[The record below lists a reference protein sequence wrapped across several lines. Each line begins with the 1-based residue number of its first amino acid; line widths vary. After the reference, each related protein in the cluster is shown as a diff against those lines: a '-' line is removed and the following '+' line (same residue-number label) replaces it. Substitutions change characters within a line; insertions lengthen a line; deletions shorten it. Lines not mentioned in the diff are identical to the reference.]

1 MLGLNFRRQNLLRN
15 LINEAQSRAGNKV
28 IEAESHE
35 GIMSKLISRRGMIQG
50 IGLASAGIFAG
61 SVITACNDNDNGN
74 AANKNIDPDILNF
87 ALNLEYLEA
96 EFYLRSIGQKLSDAD
111 RGAGAGTVTGGSQVP
126 FDPNGLI
133 IQYAN
138 EIAADELAHVRFLR
152 SVLGSAAVPAPNI
165 DFTGAFNIIGFDPFE
180 SELNFLLGAF
190 VFEDV
195 GVTAY
200 HGAAPLI
207 TDKNILLAAAGILA
221 VEAYHAS
228 NIRTVIFALG
238 RMGNP
243 SLVTTSTNISDARD
257 SLDGDGDQDQPV
269 TDNGMA
275 NGNANIVP
283 ADSNG
288 IAFARN
294 TDQVLD
300 IVYLNSNKQPGGF
313 FPSGLN
319 GNIK

>member
-1 MLGLNFRRQNLLRN
+1 M
-15 LINEAQSRAGNKV
+15 
-28 IEAESHE
+28 
-35 GIMSKLISRRGMIQG
+35 
-50 IGLASAGIFAG
+50 
-61 SVITACNDNDNGN
+61 
-74 AANKNIDPDILNF
+74 
-87 ALNLEYLEA
+87 
-96 EFYLRSIGQKLSDAD
+96 
-111 RGAGAGTVTGGSQVP
+111 
-126 FDPNGLI
+126 
-133 IQYAN
+133 
-138 EIAADELAHVRFLR
+138 
-152 SVLGSAAVPAPNI
+152 
-165 DFTGAFNIIGFDPFE
+165 
-180 SELNFLLGAF
+180 GAF

-243 SLVTTSTNISDARD
+243 SLITTSTNISDARD

-288 IAFARN
+288 IAFARS

-313 FPSGLN
+313 FPNGLN